1 MSYNGGLI
9 FISVYAFHYNYRQW
23 KKRFFFCECGITT
36 FLKNYFHAISIKI
49 NRSIILS
56 KVHFGSNIKGIFL
69 FQSTCFP
76 WSQEHLKQHHIK
88 SQFFLFIYHINN
100 IKVCYHCVLNVVQV
114 VYIVQ
119 NSAHYIFK
127 PTQLHFRTT
136 DQETVVV
143 SSTGK

>member
-1 MSYNGGLI
+1 MEILN
-9 FISVYAFHYNYRQW
+9 NYRHW
-23 KKRFFFCECGITT
+23 EKRIFFFECGITT
-36 FLKNYFHAISIKI
+36 FLKNYFHAISMQI
-49 NRSIILS
+49 NRLIILP

-88 SQFFLFIYHINN
+88 SQFCLLKYHIHINN
-100 IKVCYHCVLNVVQV
+100 LKVCYHCVLNVVQV

-119 NSAHYIFK
+119 NSAHYIFQ